1 MKLPSK
7 ASTNL
12 GASHFVVAIGSSRRG
27 GTSEG
32 DLKKGWFQE
41 SNEFKALTDGL
52 LRIRYLFGFSVDS
65 LVSGAIGPDAK
76 RDTAE
81 AVEAYIKE
89 SVPSD

>member
-1 MKLPSK
+1 MGVRGKV
-7 ASTNL
+7 
-12 GASHFVVAIGSSRRG
+12 FVVAIGSGRRG
-27 GTSEG
+27 GASEG
-32 DLKKGWFQE
+32 DLKKRGWFRE

-89 SVPSD
+89 RVPSD

>member
-1 MKLPSK
+1 MGVRGKV
-7 ASTNL
+7 
-12 GASHFVVAIGSSRRG
+12 FVVAIGSIRRG

-32 DLKKGWFQE
+32 DLKKGWFRE

-52 LRIRYLFGFSVDS
+52 LLIRYLFGFSGDS
-65 LVSGAIGPDAK
+65 LVSGAIGSDAK

-89 SVPSD
+89 RVPND